1 MAVSQCNI
9 VEDYLSE
16 NYYPKYWHS
25 IHNCWF
31 LNGQDKSWYIRF
43 FKESLFNAFYVCVIK
58 NNKEIESLDDSSIY
72 ACWDSLLI
80 KVFELRFSIVRDNDT
95 FVIFRDSIG
104 RESDIYGIGSQLIVI
119 KKKVVD
125 KVIFDKNLSN
135 EKKCMNLV
143 IHNRE
148 LIVTQT
154 PELIECSSCRLSLIY
169 VLARAYIYKLEEY
182 VRKITENPNIAN
194 KTYIEMQQW
203 KTRYMFIMPLQ
214 TNRVGEL
221 FFMWED
227 LYSYFGIGQLIR
239 EMEGKLK
246 EISLLENSKKLD
258 KLNGKMLYLTIFA
271 TVSAVVSC
279 SITLY
284 DIFR

>member
-1 MAVSQCNI
+1 MPDTQCNI
-9 VEDYLSE
+9 VDDYLSGK
-16 NYYPKYWHS
+16 YSPKNWFS

-43 FKESLFNAFYVCVIK
+43 FRESLFDAFYVCVVK
-58 NNKEIESLDDSSIY
+58 NNTEVESIEDTSIY
-72 ACWDSLLI
+72 ASWDALLI
-80 KVFELRFSIVRDNDT
+80 KVFGLRFSIVREKDSL
-95 FVIFRDSIG
+95 VIFRGSNDSKT
-104 RESDIYGIGSQLIVI
+104 DIYGIGSQLIVI

-125 KVIFDKNLSN
+125 KIVIDKNANN
-135 EKKCMNLV
+135 EKKCANLV

-148 LIVTQT
+148 LIVSQT
-154 PELIECSSCRLSLIY
+154 AELIECSSCRLSLIY
-169 VLARAYIYKLEEY
+169 ILARSYVYKLEEY
-182 VRKITENPNIAN
+182 VRKISENPNIAN

-203 KTRYMFIMPLQ
+203 KTRYMFVMPLQ

-227 LYSYFGIGQLIR
+227 LYSYFGIDQLIK

-258 KLNGKMLYLTIFA
+258 RLNSKMLYLTIFA